1 MGNIFEKI
9 AQFFKGLIG
18 LCLLAAGGA
27 LALVVAY
34 FSIMSCI
41 RLIDLLAKSV
51 FSTSWK

>member
-9 AQFFKGLIG
+9 AMFFKGLIG

-27 LALVVAY
+27 LAVVVAY
-34 FSIMSCI
+34 FSIMSCV

-51 FSTSWK
+51 FDSPWR